1 VKLTATVQN
10 AVYVR
15 TIEALLTLAANP
27 TASSGARAIT
37 FAKLDQIKRQ
47 AKPSLPTDQ
56 YIAHRIAQF
65 QTDPA
70 KFVPAKPID
79 APPGM
84 PIGDTDDED

>member
-1 VKLTATVQN
+1 MQLTAAVQN

-15 TIEALLTLAANP
+15 TVEALLTLAANP
-27 TASSGARAIT
+27 AASSGARAIV

-47 AKPSLPTDQ
+47 ARASSPSEQ
-56 YIAHRIAQF
+56 YIAHRIQQF

-70 KFVPAKPID
+70 KFVSAKPVD

-84 PIGDTDDED
+84 PIGEDDEN